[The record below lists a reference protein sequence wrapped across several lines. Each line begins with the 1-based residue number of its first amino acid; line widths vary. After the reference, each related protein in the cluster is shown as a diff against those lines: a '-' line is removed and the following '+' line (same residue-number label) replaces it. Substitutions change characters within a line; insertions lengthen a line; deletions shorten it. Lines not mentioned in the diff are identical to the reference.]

1 MRQMC
6 PNHAPCIPSH
16 LSHRIPNESEAAA
29 RRWGESPVH
38 PTSGQWLNKPHR
50 EPKLSLGDMPWQTN
64 HGFPSNQTRL
74 FGGTGLRLVFP
85 QADGEGDTEGAW
97 HTVGDIKS

>member
-1 MRQMC
+1 MNLKLQLGGGVS
-6 PNHAPCIPSH
+6 PQCIP
-16 LSHRIPNESEAAA
+16 PQA
-29 RRWGESPVH
+29 
-38 PTSGQWLNKPHR
+38 SGLPCR